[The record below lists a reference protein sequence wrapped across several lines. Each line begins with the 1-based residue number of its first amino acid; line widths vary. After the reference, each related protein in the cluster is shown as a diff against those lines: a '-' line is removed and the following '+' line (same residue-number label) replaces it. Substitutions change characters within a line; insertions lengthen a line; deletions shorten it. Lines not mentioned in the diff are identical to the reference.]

1 MQLTEQEKDF
11 AKALIKLTA
20 NGASY
25 IPGEPKEITKFVIEE
40 LQKELEAQTG
50 KATIND
56 FIDSAEQVIITGG
69 KAFGSEKAQSL
80 CNNLAEAID
89 AGQDGRYFEVFT
101 EGLQVIQDIK
111 KVAKE
116 NKGKGK

>member
-1 MQLTEQEKDF
+1 M
-11 AKALIKLTA
+11 LTA
-20 NGASY
+20 EHKAFGSALCDLAVKGASY
-25 IPGEPKEITKFVIEE
+25 IPGEPLEITEFIMAELAKKFAE
-40 LQKELEAQTG
+40 QTG

-101 EGLQVIQDIK
+101 EGMQVIQDAK
-111 KVAKE
+111 KVHRE
-116 NKGKGK
+116 NKAKKAD